1 MAAISTAY
9 KAFERGYVVKTEPL
23 AETLQEPASDAQ
35 VDEGE
40 TTDSAAEQNDGASAA
55 EAALSA
61 AKQNDGTGAAKAADA
76 AAKQS
81 DVFGV
86 WGGG

>member
-1 MAAISTAY
+1 M
-9 KAFERGYVVKTEPL
+9 
-23 AETLQEPASDAQ
+23 QEPASDAQ

-55 EAALSA
+55 
-61 AKQNDGTGAAKAADA
+61 KAADA

-86 WGGG
+86 WGVV